1 MVKFNYNNFLPSIHK
16 DISNKFEKDGYVIFD
31 IKKKESLKKIKKKLF
46 QFSKKNLKKNI
57 FENEFF
63 NNAHKFIDL
72 SDIND
77 FRLKIINEMNKDKEL
92 RFLYY
97 DICSEFLDILVGNEL
112 AMQQRINLSIQMP
125 KDSTSLLPL
134 HSDVWSGDSPYEVV
148 VWLPL
153 VNCYRSKSMYILP
166 PSKLKKVDTLVGKKK
181 INSSHVL
188 FKKLKKNLKWIN
200 IKFGQV
206 LIFNQCLPH
215 GNIVNNE
222 NETRWSFNCRFKG
235 IFTPYKDKKL
245 GEFFEP
251 ITLKKIS
258 QLGMKYKFPK
268 TK

>member
-1 MVKFNYNNFLPSIHK
+1 MVRINYNNFHTPFQK
-16 DISNKFEKDGYVIFD
+16 KISDKFEKDGYVIFD
-31 IKKKESLKKIKKKLF
+31 IKKNYSLKKIKKKIF
-46 QFSKKNLKKNI
+46 QYSKKILKKKI
-57 FENEFF
+57 LENEFF
-63 NNAHKFIDL
+63 NNAHKFIDITK
-72 SDIND
+72 IND

-125 KDSTSLLPL
+125 NDSTSLLPL

-153 VNCYRSKSMYILP
+153 VNCYNSKSMYILP
-166 PSKLKKVDTLVGKKK
+166 PSQFKKFDTLVGMKK
-181 INSSHVL
+181 INSSKL
-188 FKKLKKNLKWIN
+188 IFRKLKKKLKWIN
-200 IKFGQV
+200 INFGQV

-215 GNIVNNE
+215 GNIVNKE
-222 NETRWSFNCRFKG
+222 KETRWSFNCRFKG

-258 QLGMKYKFPK
+258 QLGMKYKFPR